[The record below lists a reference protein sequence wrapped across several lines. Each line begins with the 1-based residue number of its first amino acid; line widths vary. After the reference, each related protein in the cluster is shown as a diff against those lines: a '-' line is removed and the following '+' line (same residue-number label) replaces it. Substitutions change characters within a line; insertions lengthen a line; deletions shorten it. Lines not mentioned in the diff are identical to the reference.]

1 MMKMNKCFSSP
12 PLLCWVAMV
21 VLLMGTSLVFPVRGQ
36 QQSTIVGSV
45 QDTLNNPLDGVTVQ
59 QKGTSTQVTTD
70 ADGRFAI
77 SVSSL
82 NAVLVFSSVGY
93 ETQEV
98 GLAGTDKPLT
108 VVLSPDVQDLDE
120 IIVVGYGTM
129 KKSDLTG
136 AVTRVALEDKPVPN
150 VNLTQ
155 ALSGASAGVNLQQ
168 NGLAG
173 GEASLSIRGKTSLSA
188 NDNPLIVLD
197 GIIFNGSLSDI
208 NVNDVEYIDILRDAS
223 AAAVYGSRSA
233 NGVIII
239 TTKRGKTGAPR
250 IGINAN
256 YGFQAMT
263 NNPMKVMNAEQYAVR
278 LTDYFYQ
285 QELYNWYRT
294 NPTSDAGK
302 PVRPDI
308 TNRETVAASLRTQ
321 EERDNY
327 LAGHEINWVDEVLRD
342 HASIANYDA
351 SFSGS
356 TDRVNYYASGSAA
369 REEGILKN
377 DQFERYTF
385 NSKVDGK
392 LTDWLSLGLNVN
404 YSYRDYSGINASL
417 EDARIGSPLAN
428 NDLASP
434 ADYVTFLTNES
445 YMPHP
450 LGQTKATNE
459 DIRNNLFFVAN
470 AKVEVPWVEGL
481 TYDFNYSNT
490 FSYRKN
496 NSFWPVS
503 IENGN
508 TNNGRA
514 ERRPEEN
521 RQWIFNNI
529 LSYNRTFG
537 DHDVN
542 GTLLYSREKYFGQS
556 YILRVE
562 GFENPLLGFNNLN
575 MGTVVTVLEPE
586 DGDPERAWEEQGVSY
601 MARLNYQYKKRY
613 MVTATVRRDGFSGF
627 GADSKFVTLPSV
639 SLGWVLSQEP
649 FWKEGSSIYTKLRL
663 SYGQNGNQGIGRY
676 SSFAQMNTNYYV
688 YDSSTSIAL
697 YPNTIGNPA
706 LRWEKTSSV
715 NLGVD
720 FGFWNNRLKGS
731 VDGYLS
737 KTSDVLVQRKL
748 PGAAGYPNIWSNI
761 GGLDNKGLDI
771 ELTSENI
778 RKTDFNWTTNVVFS
792 INRNK
797 ISKLYGGK
805 NDFDVGN
812 EWFVGE
818 PISALYDYEML
829 GGLWTESELY
839 AGQIY
844 DGWYPGQY
852 KYADLNGD
860 NRIDPQNDRKV
871 VGYEDPNYR
880 FSVGNT
886 LTWKN
891 LSFYVL
897 LNSIQGGNGYY
908 LRDNY
913 TVVNVNSRSD
923 DVLRINQSAVRPY
936 WTPDNGVNDATGVYN
951 SPAVTSRIFESRSFV
966 RIQDISLTYTFGNNL
981 LERMGRI
988 NNLQIFLSG
997 KNLYTWTKWSGWD
1010 PEIASA
1016 NSNYPAMRNVSL
1028 GLRLGL

>member
-1 MMKMNKCFSSP
+1 MMKKSKCISSP
-12 PLLCWVAMV
+12 PLLCMVAGIFLMMGIFAPNFVSAQQGATVTGV
-21 VLLMGTSLVFPVRGQ
+21 VR
-36 QQSTIVGSV
+36 
-45 QDTLNNPLDGVTVQ
+45 DTEAEPIEGVTVL
-59 QKGTSTQVTTD
+59 QKGTTNQVTTD
-70 ADGRFAI
+70 AEGKFSIA
-77 SVSSL
+77 VSGT
-82 NAVLVFSSVGY
+82 NGTLVFSSVGY
-93 ETQEV
+93 QTQEV
-98 GLAGTDKPLT
+98 TLRAVTTPLE
-108 VVLSPDVQDLDE
+108 VVLMADVQDLDE
-120 IIVVGYGTM
+120 VIVVGYGTM

-136 AVTRVALEDKPVPN
+136 SVTRVALEDRPVPN

-155 ALSGASAGVNLQQ
+155 ALSGASAGVNIQQ

-173 GEASLSIRGKTSLSA
+173 GDASLSIRGKTSLSA
-188 NDNPLIVLD
+188 SDNPLIVLD

-208 NVNDVEYIDILRDAS
+208 NVNDVEYIDVLRDAS

-239 TTKRGKTGAPR
+239 TTKKGKTGAPR
-250 IGINAN
+250 ISVNAN
-256 YGFQAMT
+256 YGFQGMT
-263 NNPMKVMNAEQYAVR
+263 NNPMKVMNAEQYAIRMV
-278 LTDYFYQ
+278 DYFYQ

-308 TNRETVAASLRTQ
+308 TNRETVAARLRTE
-321 EERDNY
+321 EERQNY
-327 LAGHEINWVDEVLRD
+327 LAGNEIDWVDQVLRKG
-342 HASIANYDA
+342 ASIANYDA
-351 SFSGS
+351 SFSGAS
-356 TDRVNYYASGSAA
+356 ERVNYYASGSVA

-404 YSYRDYSGINASL
+404 YSYRDYSGLNASL
-417 EDARIGSPLAN
+417 ADARVASPLAN
-428 NDLASP
+428 YDLDSP
-434 ADYVTFLTNES
+434 DSYATYLTNEG

-450 LGQTKATNE
+450 LGPTKATNE

-470 AKVEVPWVEGL
+470 AKVEVPFVEGL

-490 FSYRKN
+490 FYYRKN
-496 NSFWPVS
+496 NTFWPVS
-503 IENGN
+503 IVNGN
-508 TNNGRA
+508 GNNGRA

-529 LSYNRTFG
+529 VSYNRTFG

-575 MGTVVTVLEPE
+575 MGTVVTVIPPG
-586 DGDPERAWEEQGVSY
+586 DGDPARAWSEQGVSY
-601 MARLNYQYKKRY
+601 MARLNYQFKRRY
-613 MVTATVRRDGFSGF
+613 MITGTVRRDGFSGF
-627 GADSKFVTLPSV
+627 GPDSKFVTLPSV
-639 SLGWVLSQEP
+639 SLGWVMSEEP

-676 SSFAQMNTNYYV
+676 SSFAQMGTEYYV
-688 YDSSTSIAL
+688 YDSNTSISL
-697 YPNTIGNPA
+697 FPNRIGNPG

-720 FGFWNNRLKGS
+720 FGFWNNRLAGS
-731 VDGYLS
+731 VDGYLA
-737 KTSDVLVQRKL
+737 KTSDVLVRRKL
-748 PGAAGYPNIWSNI
+748 PGAAGYADIWSNI
-761 GGLDNKGLDI
+761 GALDNKGLDI
-771 ELTSENI
+771 ELRSENI
-778 RKTDFNWTTNVVFS
+778 RSSQVNWKTNVVFS

-797 ISKLYGGK
+797 IAKLYGGK
-805 NDFDVGN
+805 NDMDVGN

-829 GGLWTESELY
+829 GGLWTEADLY
-839 AGQIY
+839 AGRTY
-844 DGWYPGQY
+844 TGWYPGQY

-860 NRIDPQNDRKV
+860 NRIDPQNDRKI
-871 VGYEDPNYR
+871 VGYADPNYR
-880 FSVGNT
+880 FSIGNT

-891 LSFYVL
+891 FSLYVL

-923 DVLRINQSAVRPY
+923 DVLRMNQSAVRPY
-936 WTPDNGVNDATGVYN
+936 WTPDNGVNNATGVYN
-951 SPAVTSRIFESRSFV
+951 SAAVTSRIFESRSFV
-966 RIQDISLTYTFGNNL
+966 RIQDISLSYTFGNEL
-981 LERMGRI
+981 LKRMGGI
-988 NNLQIFLSG
+988 SNLQVLLSG
-997 KNLYTWTKWSGWD
+997 KNVYTWTKWSGWD

-1016 NSNYPAMRNVSL
+1016 NANYPAMRNVSL
-1028 GLRLGL
+1028 GLRLTL

>member
-1 MMKMNKCFSSP
+1 MMKMKKRINLP
-12 PLLCWVAMV
+12 PLRCRVAFIF
-21 VLLMGTSLVFPVRGQ
+21 LLAGILVGFSGHAQ
-36 QQSTIVGSV
+36 QESTITGTVRDSLAG
-45 QDTLNNPLDGVTVQ
+45 PLAGVTVI

-70 ADGRFAI
+70 SFGRFSI
-77 SVSSL
+77 SVSTSG
-82 NAVLVFSSVGY
+82 ATLVFSSVGY
-93 ETQEV
+93 ETEEI
-98 GLAGTDKPLT
+98 GLTGARLPLE
-108 VVLSPDVQDLDE
+108 VVLQPEVQNLDE

-136 AVTRVALEDKPVPN
+136 SVTRVALEDKPVPN

-155 ALSGASAGVNLQQ
+155 ALSGASAGVNIQQ

-239 TTKRGKTGAPR
+239 TTKKGKTGAPR
-250 IGINAN
+250 ISFNAN
-256 YGFQAMT
+256 YGYQGMT
-263 NNPMKVMNAEQYAVR
+263 NNPMKVMNAEQYAIR
-278 LTDYFYQ
+278 LVDYFYQ

-294 NPTSDAGK
+294 NPTSDTGR
-302 PVRPDI
+302 PVRPDV
-308 TNRETVAASLRTQ
+308 TNRETVAARLRTE
-321 EERDNY
+321 EERQNY
-327 LAGHEINWVDEVLRD
+327 LAGNEINWVDQVLRD
-342 HASIANYDA
+342 QASIANYDA
-351 SFSGS
+351 SFSGAS
-356 TDRVNYYASGSAA
+356 ERVNYYASGSIA

-377 DQFERYTF
+377 DQFDRYTF

-404 YSYRDYSGINASL
+404 YSYRDYSGVNASL
-417 EDARIGSPLAN
+417 EDARVASPLAN

-434 ADYVTFLTNES
+434 DDYVTFLTNEG

-470 AKVEVPWVEGL
+470 AKVEIPYIKGL
-481 TYDFNYSNT
+481 TYDFNFSNT
-490 FSYRKN
+490 FNYRKN
-496 NSFWPVS
+496 NTFWPVS

-514 ERRPEEN
+514 ERRPEET

-529 LSYNRTFG
+529 LSYNQTFG
-537 DHDVN
+537 DHDIN

-575 MGTVVTVLEPE
+575 MGTVVTVVPP
-586 DGDPERAWEEQGVSY
+586 GDSDPARAWEEQGVSY
-601 MARLNYQYKKRY
+601 MARLNYQYKRRY
-613 MVTATVRRDGFSGF
+613 MITGTVRRDGFSGF
-627 GADSKFVTLPSV
+627 GPDSKFVTLPSV
-639 SLGWVLSQEP
+639 SLGWVVSEEP

-676 SSFAQMNTNYYV
+676 SSFAQMGTEYYV
-688 YDSSTSIAL
+688 YDSSTSISL
-697 YPNTIGNPA
+697 FPNRIGNPG

-720 FGFWNNRLKGS
+720 FGFWNNRLAGS
-731 VDGYLS
+731 VDGYLA
-737 KTSDVLVQRKL
+737 KTSDVLVKRKL
-748 PGAAGYPNIWSNI
+748 PGAAGYADIWSNI
-761 GGLDNKGLDI
+761 GGLDNKGLDV
-771 ELTSENI
+771 ELRSENI
-778 RKTDFNWTTNVVFS
+778 RTPDLNWKTNVVFS

-805 NDFDVGN
+805 NDVDIGN

-829 GGLWTESELY
+829 GGLWAEEDLY
-839 AGQIY
+839 AGRTY
-844 DGWYPGQY
+844 TGWYPGQY
-852 KYADLNGD
+852 KYADLNSD
-860 NRIDPQNDRKV
+860 NRIDPQNDRKI
-871 VGYEDPNYR
+871 VGYADPNYR
-880 FSVGNT
+880 FSIGNT

-891 LSFYVL
+891 FSLYVL

-913 TVVNVNSRSD
+913 TIVNVNSRSD
-923 DVLRINQSAVRPY
+923 DVLRMNQSAVRPY
-936 WTPDNGVNDATGVYN
+936 WTPDNGVNNATGVYN
-951 SPAVTSRIFESRSFV
+951 SAAVTSRIFESRSFV
-966 RIQDISLTYTFGNNL
+966 RIQDVSLTYTFGNNL
-981 LERMGRI
+981 LQRMGSI
-988 NNLQIFLSG
+988 DNLQIFLSG
-997 KNLYTWTKWSGWD
+997 KNIYTWTKWSGWD

-1016 NSNYPAMRNVSL
+1016 NANYPAMRNVSL
-1028 GLRLGL
+1028 GLRLTL